1 MNLSDKIKNIILKP
15 RETWPKLKDEQTTLG
30 TLYIYA
36 VILAAVP
43 TAAKLIGINLIGS
56 PMMEITYG
64 SFSVSYFWSV
74 VFSYI
79 LSLVGIKIISF
90 IADALAPR
98 FDSQRNMLNATKAVI
113 YSWIPYWI
121 AGILYLIPYL
131 SVVVILAS
139 FYSIYVFWIGLPVM
153 MGTPKDRATA
163 YVIAVV
169 VISTLVFF
177 LMGATA
183 GLILAGTSLF

>member
-1 MNLSDKIKNIILKP
+1 VNFTEKIKNIILKP
-15 RETWPKLKDEQTTLG
+15 KEAWPKLKDEKTTLG
-30 TLYIYA
+30 TLYTYA
-36 VILAAVP
+36 IILAAVP

-64 SFSVSYFWSV
+64 TVSVSYFWSV

-79 LSLVGIKIISF
+79 LSLIGIKIISF

-98 FDSQRNMLNATKAVI
+98 FGSHRNMINATKAVV

-121 AGILYLIPYL
+121 AGVLYLVPYL
-131 SVVVILAS
+131 SLAVIFAS

-153 MGTPKDRATA
+153 METPKDRATG

-169 VISTLVFF
+169 VISTVVFF